1 MSASAPTVSD
11 EPRVMGRKARW
22 INLIGVFLPVLSLAA
37 GVVLLW
43 GKAVD
48 LADLALLAAMYVL
61 TAFGITV
68 GFHRLFTHRSFAAV
82 RPLQLTLAVLGQMAV
97 QGPIIDWVADHR
109 KHHAHTDREGD
120 PHSPHLHGDG
130 LRGVLH
136 GLWHAHMGW
145 LFVNQG
151 QAKRSRHA
159 RDLLD
164 DPTLS
169 RISRAF
175 PIVALAGILLPGLIG
190 LLVHGGIDGF
200 SRGVLWAGLI
210 RIAMVDQSTWA
221 VNSICHVFGTRRF
234 AIDDRST
241 NVKWLAVLTLGE
253 AFHHNHHAFPRSY
266 RHGLRWWEL
275 DPSAWMIAALERC
288 GLATDVV
295 RISSERQRSR
305 LVTGVPPV

>member
-1 MSASAPTVSD
+1 
-11 EPRVMGRKARW
+11 MGRKARW

-200 SRGVLWAGLI
+200 FRGVLWAGLI